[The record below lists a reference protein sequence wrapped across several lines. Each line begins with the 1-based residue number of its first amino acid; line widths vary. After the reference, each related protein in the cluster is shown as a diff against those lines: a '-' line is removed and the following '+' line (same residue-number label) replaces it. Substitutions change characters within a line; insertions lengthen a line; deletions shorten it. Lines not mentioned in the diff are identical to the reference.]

1 MPPVD
6 LKKRIKDCLFKIDH
20 PEYLR
25 RLRWRCCLPPI
36 FWMMPAQF
44 AMSAAAVSGKPD
56 ASGLPICLADRIRQQ
71 MPFDGQIH
79 PIVLD
84 DRIGRFARPSLACEC
99 SQSEV
104 PGQVAHEQRYA
115 PEIRLSF

>member
-1 MPPVD
+1 VPWLALLLAAD
-6 LKKRIKDCLFKIDH
+6 I
-20 PEYLR
+20 
-25 RLRWRCCLPPI
+25 
-36 FWMMPAQF
+36 WMISAEF
-44 AMSAAAVSGKPD
+44 AISAAAVSGKPD
-56 ASGLPICLADRIRQQ
+56 ARGLPICLDDRIRQQ

-84 DRIGRFARPSLACEC
+84 DRIGRFARPLLACEG

-104 PGQVAHEQRYA
+104 PGHVAHEQRYA